1 MALAK
6 FDFKYKNA
14 WEDEIG
20 FNTLV
25 TQFESGKEQRRSKGP
40 ANGKRL
46 FRLTFDKTTN
56 YNNDAQAMWDFF
68 IARKGRFESF
78 LFDYKKADDTV
89 EEVEVRFAKD
99 SLSREAFLN
108 KAYSF
113 GLELIEVI

>member
-1 MALAK
+1 MVLAK

-14 WEDEIG
+14 WEDEIN
-20 FNTLV
+20 FKTLI
-25 TQFESGKEQRRSKGP
+25 TQFESGKEQRRSKGESRR
-40 ANGKRL
+40 K

-56 YNNDAQAMWDFF
+56 YNNDAQEMWDFF
-68 IARKGRFESF
+68 VARKGRFESF

-89 EEVEVRFAKD
+89 EEVEVRFAED
-99 SLSREAFLN
+99 SLSREVFLN